1 MAQFVPA
8 FISVIKGG
16 VAFGAKSSIG
26 ATLGGAAAI
35 GTKYAATSALT
46 GAVTSAIAKKAA
58 PKAPKPPVVAGN
70 QTNQVSRAPTSISV
84 GEQSQ
89 RYGDGQQMDLLST
102 VIAGKKRRNKLG

>member
-16 VAFGAKSSIG
+16 AAFGAGSSIG

-58 PKAPKPPVVAGN
+58 PKAPKTPVVAGN

-89 RYGDGQQMDLLST
+89 RQGDGQQMDLLST
-102 VIAGKKRRNKLG
+102 IIAGKQRRNKLG

>member
-16 VAFGAKSSIG
+16 AAFGAGSSIG

-58 PKAPKPPVVAGN
+58 PKAPKTPVVAGN